1 MRLYYDLHIHSAL
14 SPCASD
20 DMTPNNIVNM
30 CLLKGLDIIAVTDH
44 NSVRNVE
51 AVVNLAQRKGLIVV
65 PGMEVQTKEE
75 VHVLCYFYTLDHCYD
90 FQAKWE
96 DCLPRIKNRPEY
108 FGNQLMLDEDDEL
121 IGEYPYLLLTSSS
134 FGVEDVFRLIR
145 DRGVAVFAH
154 VDRLSFSVLSNL
166 GFIPDMDSV
175 AALEISGAVSPE
187 QFLMQHPALRKYR
200 ILQSSDAHYL
210 GDIMER
216 VSYVEVTSP
225 SVEDF
230 LKHLSGFA

>member
-1 MRLYYDLHIHSAL
+1 
-14 SPCASD
+14 
-20 DMTPNNIVNM
+20 
-30 CLLKGLDIIAVTDH
+30 
-44 NSVRNVE
+44 
-51 AVVNLAQRKGLIVV
+51 
-65 PGMEVQTKEE
+65 
-75 VHVLCYFYTLDHCYD
+75 
-90 FQAKWE
+90 
-96 DCLPRIKNRPEY
+96 
-108 FGNQLMLDEDDEL
+108 
-121 IGEYPYLLLTSSS
+121 
-134 FGVEDVFRLIR
+134 
-145 DRGVAVFAH
+145 
-154 VDRLSFSVLSNL
+154 
-166 GFIPDMDSV
+166 V

>member
-1 MRLYYDLHIHSAL
+1 MKLYYDLHIHSAL

-30 CLLKGLDIIAVTDH
+30 CVLKGLDIIAVTDH
-44 NSVRNVE
+44 NSARNVE
-51 AVVNLAQRKGLIVV
+51 AIANLGERKGLLVV

-75 VHVLCYFYTLDHCYD
+75 VHVLCYFHTLDHCYD

-96 DCLPRIKNRPEY
+96 DSLPQIENRRES
-108 FGNQLMLDEDDEL
+108 FGNQLILDEDDEL
-121 IGEYPYLLLTSSS
+121 IGEYPYLLLTSSY

-154 VDRLSFSVLSNL
+154 VDRPSFSVLSNL
-166 GFIPDMDSV
+166 GFIPDIDGV
-175 AALEISGAVSPE
+175 VTLEISGAVSLQ
-187 QFLMQHPALRKYR
+187 QFLMEYPTLGKYR

-216 VSYVEVTSP
+216 VNYLELTSP
-225 SVEDF
+225 SVEAL